1 MGFFSW
7 KTQDTNESI
16 CNVYSTRTPFTVF
29 MKDNQGNVWI
39 EPEYQGYGEFGGKE
53 YYELLAEMNGLR
65 HDSQGIE
72 LAYSGKPYLS
82 PNLFAN
88 PGSEWTNTPP
98 LSCPN
103 QGYFY
108 ENFTWDKEDPAR
120 EEYNNQ
126 ESSWLEDENNVWPD

>member
-7 KTQDTNESI
+7 KTQDSNDSI
-16 CNVYSTRTPFTVF
+16 CNVYSTGTPFTVF
-29 MKDNQGNVWI
+29 MKDNQGNVW
-39 EPEYQGYGEFGGKE
+39 EESEYQGYGEFGGKE
-53 YYELLAEMNGLR
+53 YYELLAEMNGLK
-65 HDSQGIE
+65 HSSQGIE

-82 PNLFAN
+82 PNLFSN
-88 PGSEWTNTPP
+88 QGNEWTNSVP

-108 ENFTWDKEDPAR
+108 ENFSWDEDPAR
-120 EEYNNQ
+120 DEYNRQ